1 MPPPSRARRPAAPS
15 RRCGRARSAFWRA
28 GQPLLV
34 AECFL
39 PAFWSLARAPVA
51 PR

>member
-1 MPPPSRARRPAAPS
+1 
-15 RRCGRARSAFWRA
+15 
-28 GQPLLV
+28 LV